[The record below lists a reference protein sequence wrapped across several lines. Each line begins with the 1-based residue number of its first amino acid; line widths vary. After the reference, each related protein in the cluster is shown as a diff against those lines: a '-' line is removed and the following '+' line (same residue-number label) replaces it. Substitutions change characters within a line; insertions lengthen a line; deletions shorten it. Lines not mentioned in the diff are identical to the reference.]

1 MNSDPL
7 NAQIHLDLDISGD
20 DYVHTVKFGTGLWS
34 FNMMQTIGNK
44 LALGFEFM
52 NLVFIKNL
60 TQQTE
65 RNQMLMSYA
74 LKYNHSRK

>member
-20 DYVHTVKFGTGLWS
+20 DYVHTVKLGTGLWS

-52 NLVFIKNL
+52 NLVLI
-60 TQQTE
+60 
-65 RNQMLMSYA
+65 
-74 LKYNHSRK
+74 